1 MDRILLSQDWGG
13 SHVVQGRGGGKMAL
27 EILICTE
34 GQRKR
39 VRGLV
44 MNKGGSNI
52 SRQTLHEGSLKK
64 ETLSMPIRKKAKDPG
79 HQGRR
84 LHVTTQEMQVC

>member
-13 SHVVQGRGGGKMAL
+13 SHMVQGRGGGKMAL

-34 GQRKR
+34 GQRER

-52 SRQTLHEGSLKK
+52 SRQTLQKG
-64 ETLSMPIRKKAKDPG
+64 TLEEKTRFMPSR
-79 HQGRR
+79 
-84 LHVTTQEMQVC
+84 